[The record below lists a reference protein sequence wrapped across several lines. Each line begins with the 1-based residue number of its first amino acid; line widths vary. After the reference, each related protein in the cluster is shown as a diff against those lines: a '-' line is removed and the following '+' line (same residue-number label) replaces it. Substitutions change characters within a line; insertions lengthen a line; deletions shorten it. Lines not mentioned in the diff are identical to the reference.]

1 MANSVT
7 NSNDSQ
13 ASELADGQSIT
24 TNHSPIIKSVQL
36 PNGID
41 HTAADT
47 GDTMEIDDRDD
58 TEEVDYESPE
68 TLAIRPMYSRLI
80 DLFTHQV
87 DQLASEFYQE
97 GLLETSEYS
106 TIVDCVGKSC
116 SKRAIQ
122 LLQAA
127 MSKIRVASS
136 NFDTFVRVLE
146 SNQTF
151 SEIVQIM
158 KEQYTGKEPIQED
171 SNSPCTHC
179 MEDPDIPQPSSNISV
194 GAEELQLEIEEIEKR
209 LENVRKGVG
218 KRKGRK
224 EKELRL
230 TREEVTQL
238 KQRLD
243 ESEKQLAISKFQNE
257 FFQEQLRNAQV
268 QVAQLTRE
276 VVELKQ
282 QKPSCGSQCEHYAK
296 CELLQKDNEKLEDL
310 RVEHIAKIANL
321 NAQIAYLLEDGRCQA
336 SPL

>member
-13 ASELADGQSIT
+13 ASELANTHSIT
-24 TNHSPIIKSVQL
+24 TNHSPIMKTVQL

-47 GDTMEIDDRDD
+47 GDTMEIEDHDD

-146 SNQTF
+146 SHQTF
-151 SEIVQIM
+151 SEIVRIM
-158 KEQYTGKEPIQED
+158 KERYTGKEPTQED
-171 SNSPCTHC
+171 SNLSCT
-179 MEDPDIPQPSSNISV
+179 EDPDIPQPLSNISV

-282 QKPSCGSQCEHYAK
+282 QKPSCGSQCEHYTK
-296 CELLQKDNEKLEDL
+296 CELLQKDNEKLENL
-310 RVEHIAKIANL
+310 KVEHIAKIANL
-321 NAQIAYLLEDGRCQA
+321 NAQIAYLLEDGHCQA

>member
-13 ASELADGQSIT
+13 ANELADTQSIT
-24 TNHSPIIKSVQL
+24 INHSPTIKSVQL
-36 PNGID
+36 LNGID

-47 GDTMEIDDRDD
+47 GDTMEMDDFDD

-68 TLAIRPMYSRLI
+68 TMAIRPMYSRLI
-80 DLFTHQV
+80 DLFTHQI

-97 GLLETSEYS
+97 GLLEISEFS

-116 SKRAIQ
+116 SSRAIQ

-127 MSKIRVASS
+127 MSKIRVASK
-136 NFDTFVRVLE
+136 NFHTFVRVLE
-146 SNQTF
+146 NHQTF
-151 SEIVQIM
+151 TEIVQIM
-158 KEQYTGKEPIQED
+158 KERYTGKEPIQDD
-171 SNSPCTHC
+171 SNSPCT
-179 MEDPDIPQPSSNISV
+179 EDPDIPQPSSNISV

-243 ESEKQLAISKFQNE
+243 DSEKQLAISKFQNE
-257 FFQEQLRNAQV
+257 FFQGQLRNAQA
-268 QVAQLTRE
+268 QIAQLTRE